1 MKKILCLILVTV
13 LSFGVLGC
21 SSTEQEV
28 KTYDDEF
35 IKSLAT
41 GLESRW
47 DLNDK
52 YDDLVN
58 KGEIKESDQKKI
70 IEYYGKFVN
79 AELSNI
85 EKYKDLKFKDSK
97 LQESA
102 ISYINLL
109 KKQKEGVEEMRVDMN
124 KGIEMW
130 GEGYQQRSK
139 LITIFKDDYNLTISD
154 KYKKNLDDFGKVSNQ
169 VQDNEN
175 IEKEVDKAKF
185 KVTNSSGGWKDY
197 EAVIENTTNTDY
209 DYFNI
214 KINLL
219 DKDEVILESTSAYV
233 ENWKAGQK
241 ARFKF
246 STDRDFDSM
255 SRECEY

>member
-70 IEYYGKFVN
+70 V
-79 AELSNI
+79 
-85 EKYKDLKFKDSK
+85 KY
-97 LQESA
+97 
-102 ISYINLL
+102 
-109 KKQKEGVEEMRVDMN
+109 
-124 KGIEMW
+124 
-130 GEGYQQRSK
+130 
-139 LITIFKDDYNLTISD
+139 
-154 KYKKNLDDFGKVSNQ
+154 
-169 VQDNEN
+169 
-175 IEKEVDKAKF
+175 
-185 KVTNSSGGWKDY
+185 
-197 EAVIENTTNTDY
+197 
-209 DYFNI
+209 
-214 KINLL
+214 
-219 DKDEVILESTSAYV
+219 
-233 ENWKAGQK
+233 
-241 ARFKF
+241 
-246 STDRDFDSM
+246 
-255 SRECEY
+255 